1 MNKKVNKN
9 KNAFRMI
16 PELEKLL
23 EKVERDIRNNKNIVG
38 PFKSAKEMNDYLDK
52 VVRFGLL
59 RLILLT

>member
-9 KNAFRMI
+9 KNAFRMT

-52 VVRFGLL
+52 VV
-59 RLILLT
+59 